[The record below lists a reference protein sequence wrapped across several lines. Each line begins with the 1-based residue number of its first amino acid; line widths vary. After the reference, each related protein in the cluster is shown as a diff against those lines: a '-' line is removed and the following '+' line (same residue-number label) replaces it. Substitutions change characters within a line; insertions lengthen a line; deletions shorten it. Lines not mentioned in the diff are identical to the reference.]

1 MFARFLLTDMI
12 RAQAKASG
20 AFAISLILLV
30 AALPALAQQPAAPTA
45 SYGYGGPWGW
55 HLPFAI
61 ISLLCVL
68 LALIGLAAIFVW
80 LVRWATCRA
89 IRFMAKACII
99 SIAVAAAT
107 APHSTFSMSALL
119 RARSTRPSSKRNAS
133 YSAGKA
139 GACPS

>member
-20 AFAISLILLV
+20 AFAISVILLV

-45 SYGYGGPWGW
+45 PYGYGGPWGW

-80 LVRWATCRA
+80 LVRWANSGLSVLWPRLASFPWRWRPRPRRTR
-89 IRFMAKACII
+89 
-99 SIAVAAAT
+99 
-107 APHSTFSMSALL
+107 HS
-119 RARSTRPSSKRNAS
+119 R
-133 YSAGKA
+133 
-139 GACPS
+139 